1 VLTVEHEESLD
12 RLVEVWLENFD
23 CSLLADWDVLV
34 FLYRHRATLASAE
47 QISCLVG
54 YTSTVVGDALDRLES
69 RRMVKRSRAS
79 QGVRLYQLLDST
91 APSDDSFQQLMS
103 LAENRTGRLLL
114 AKKLRQLAS
123 RQQERDRDG
132 LHLVVKGSATW
143 PKAV

>member
-1 VLTVEHEESLD
+1 VEHEESLD